1 MEESVS
7 QMTKFAVSYFLKQ
20 IKHCIIFN
28 EDDLSAMYTVCDNQ
42 IMLCC
47 DRHNNESIE
56 STPGPSRLSQCL
68 AVVASQPS

>member
-20 IKHCIIFN
+20 IKHWTFN

-56 STPGPSRLSQCL
+56 STPSKLSQCL
-68 AVVASQPS
+68 AVVASRPS